1 MALADKNIVIT
12 PNIGSSTDYSK
23 IVFSGADANTS
34 PQNITLRAYPNN
46 NGTLSFEGSAGQL
59 LSIANTMS
67 GTVFSANDV
76 SGIPSIEVL
85 DTGLVKLAQYN
96 GQVAVSTGTYNAG
109 SALTVYGGTYLN
121 GYTTATSLITG
132 AAGNTI
138 YSPGNFGTYA
148 QSNYYIRLGNPGSY
162 TNGMFIA
169 GTGNVNIN
177 TETDQGYKLYV
188 NGTTYL
194 NGNLTVSGTI
204 AGSIQNAVNASNINI
219 TDVSGTNV
227 QYFPTM
233 VSNNSGYQALDTA
246 AYQLSFYPASG
257 QLLVGSVNAS
267 AFSQVTGLF
276 AAQRGRDS
284 AIQLANTGTYA
295 GGAVTIGSSIASGQS
310 LQFYTYSGAVGSES
324 ASERMRIHT
333 NGYVGV
339 ANSSPSYNLDVTGTL
354 RSSAVARIGSSV
366 AQGDPS
372 ATDITANATL
382 LLSGTGGNYLSFG
395 QKASNLAQWIQSGY
409 SNPTTA
415 VYPIS
420 LNPLGGNVG
429 VGTLTPG
436 YKLEVSV
443 TPGTYNTVV
452 GQQSDLGGTVAITG
466 NSNGATSRVSLVF
479 RGSDNIGAAIAS
491 AREDAGV
498 TWRTYLA
505 FYTNNLTGSN
515 TLGIQEKMR
524 LNSDGLL
531 QIGTSAGT
539 PTGTTMGT
547 GLVVNGNQGASTS
560 SMVLQRGGSN
570 GLAFNVGSNT
580 TGDTLVYDWAGG
592 AWNINLNLA
601 YGKLMVGS
609 SSTPQARFSVASTT
623 GTAGSVGA
631 WAGAHSTFGPNVNSQ
646 TGAALGLAYNT
657 TSDQAEILS
666 LAPSVA
672 WKPLNIFSN
681 GLIISA
687 ATAAEIARFN
697 GTGLGINTSPS
708 YKLDV
713 YTSGT
718 AENIATF
725 RNGTQTLSL
734 GVNTGAGG
742 SFLFEQNA
750 QALRFGTSNSE
761 RMRISSGGNVV
772 VGGGGGYNGI
782 SPLTVYRTGTT
793 TYATA
798 DASNTAHLTLAGTD
812 SLVRLQMGTLDGA
825 PFAGWIQASYDNGGG
840 ANGVE
845 DLLLNPGGGNVQVGV
860 TADQGYKFFVN
871 GTTYSSGNLYA
882 PIMYDTNNTAYYV
895 DPNST
900 TVLNALTVNSFYGMA
915 TNYCTSQG
923 WSLGTTQDQTG
934 YYGGNFS
941 SNGSNN
947 SIISDTDPWGRRA
960 VIWQGLGQSSST
972 GDGGWNKTIT
982 GLIGTKSYMSVV
994 YVRRTSLTTSGTF
1007 YHGCDGGNTQNLTG
1021 GQNGNPYFQ
1030 AFGIG
1035 SLPQNVWCVSIG
1047 IIHAYADGTTSTPAV
1062 EGSDGA
1068 GGGTISGVYRL
1079 DTGQQVSAGTD
1090 YKWLSA
1096 SGTQQVH
1103 RTYLYYSTNPSD
1115 ALEWWG
1121 PGFYEINGNEP
1132 NLDTLVGNV
1141 NAGWQRSQFAPYY
1154 YDSANTTYYTQPSG
1168 TSNLNAFN
1176 AITGTIKGTTAFD
1189 STTAFYLTNGA
1200 NDYGRTELIMTGRQ
1214 QSGNDG
1220 WSLSGP
1226 RNGILFNQNVAGSG
1240 VNVGSVGTN
1249 GFTLQY
1255 YMAGAQFGLTSA
1267 SSTSSPIWYTDMTGN
1282 VYATASY
1289 RAPIYYDSANTNYF
1303 VQPSS
1308 RSRISTLDFG
1318 NSGYY
1323 VGAGDW
1329 GIRNTTPYGWIELG
1343 PANSNH
1349 AHIYTDRSNFYFNV
1363 NDLYTNGNWVLTMN
1377 YTQNGIYHGSSDS
1390 SVRAYIFYDN
1400 ANTGYYVVPRGIS
1413 SLYGLAIRGDA
1424 NGTDTSNQIFF
1435 WGTGNSTTSSIGFKQ
1450 SGGYFGNPT
1459 GSGDGYNTWFTMD
1472 TPGRGWVFRQGV
1484 GGTNFGTGVNAGWIL
1499 NTGLAQFNQ
1508 STRSPIFYDT
1518 DDTSRY
1524 MDMNASNTSQ
1534 IGTLRLNGDWG
1545 NAAGSGAFTIRGAYP
1560 SMILRATNGSQPV
1573 WLLHNDA
1580 GSTFYL
1586 YNTQSG
1592 VDATD
1597 WSWKWNINS
1606 GGTMIAVGAAQSP
1619 IYYDYNNT
1627 GYYVDP
1633 NGTSIMYYIQANN
1646 YIYSSNS
1653 VYGTIFYDTNNSGYY
1668 ADPNGTSNMN
1678 YVQASTFGGPTTSG
1692 TQLAGY
1698 YGGSG
1703 NYYTDFY
1710 NTAPERFSYVGDIP
1724 GATANPGGTWWFQQ
1738 NMRHTNGS
1746 SYWGTQIAWGWE
1758 DNANRLAQRNVS
1770 GGNWSGWVY
1779 YLNSGNYSGYSSFSG
1794 AVYGTIYYDA
1804 DNTGYYTNPA
1814 GSTPFNYL
1822 ANGRVTMTADD
1833 SGIHVIN
1840 AEGTGANVRL
1850 GSAWS
1855 RPGVYNN
1862 PNFCIGSEGII
1873 EFVTGNVQRAYVD
1886 SSYNLI
1892 SNGSVRGTIFYDQ
1905 NNTGY
1910 YVDPNGSS
1918 VTYNHLNYILSF
1930 GGVGGDSGV
1939 GNQAYNVYQIGG
1951 SWTYPYPDLGIGY
1964 HTGIRIGAYY
1974 GYNGTRFYNNHD
1986 WGTQIGSFGDGDNN
2000 LRSYYDIIA
2009 YASDRRLKE
2018 NIRPIENAVEKVKTI
2033 TGMVFDW
2040 KDMVRDLGFEPNAKT
2055 EVGVFAQD
2063 VEAVLPQAVTV
2074 APFDYDWKKPGQSIS
2089 GERYLTVKYEK
2100 LVPLLI
2106 EAIKEQQNQLDELH
2120 NMIKDLKER

>member
-1 MALADKNIVIT
+1 MALTDRDIVIT
-12 PNIGSSTDYSK
+12 PNKGAASQPNIK
-23 IVFSGADANTS
+23 FVGADASNSATIQLS
-34 PQNITLRAYPNN
+34 ALNAGTV
-46 NGTLSFEGSAGQL
+46 GTLAF
-59 LSIANTMS
+59 S
-67 GTVFSANDV
+67 GTAGTLFNINDSASAN
-76 SGIPSIEVL
+76 
-85 DTGLVKLAQYN
+85 
-96 GQVAVSTGTYNAG
+96 
-109 SALTVYGGTYLN
+109 GGTVTIP
-121 GYTTATSLITG
+121 GTTNASSTITG
-132 AAGNTI
+132 ALQVAGGIASGGNAYHGGYVTAALGATIGGLTTSTSNNTL
-138 YSPGNFGTYA
+138 YATGNMGLYA
-148 QSNYYIRLGNPGSY
+148 QSNYYIRLGNPTTYS
-162 TNGMFIA
+162 NGIFIA

-204 AGSIQNAVNASNINI
+204 AGSIQNAVNASNVNI

-233 VSNNSGYQALDTA
+233 VSNNTGYQALDTA

-257 QLLVGSVNAS
+257 QLLVGTVSAS

-284 AIQLANTGTYA
+284 GIQLANTGTYA
-295 GGAVTIGSSIASGQS
+295 GGAVAIGSSVASGQS
-310 LQFYTYSGAVGSES
+310 LQFYTYSGAVGAES
-324 ASERMRIHT
+324 ASEKMRIHT
-333 NGYVGV
+333 NG
-339 ANSSPSYNLDVTGTL
+339 
-354 RSSAVARIGSSV
+354 
-366 AQGDPS
+366 
-372 ATDITANATL
+372 
-382 LLSGTGGNYLSFG
+382 
-395 QKASNLAQWIQSGY
+395 
-409 SNPTTA
+409 
-415 VYPIS
+415 
-420 LNPLGGNVG
+420 NVG
-429 VGTLTPG
+429 
-436 YKLEVSV
+436 
-443 TPGTYNTVV
+443 
-452 GQQSDLGGTVAITG
+452 
-466 NSNGATSRVSLVF
+466 
-479 RGSDNIGAAIAS
+479 
-491 AREDAGV
+491 
-498 TWRTYLA
+498 
-505 FYTNNLTGSN
+505 
-515 TLGIQEKMR
+515 
-524 LNSDGLL
+524 
-531 QIGTSAGT
+531 IGTSGPVYKLDVGPQSSSQSAT
-539 PTGTTMGT
+539 
-547 GLVVNGNQGASTS
+547 VGAS
-560 SMVLQRGGSN
+560 GSIRN
-570 GLAFNVGSNT
+570 SAGADSAPYTQARITVY
-580 TGDTLVYDWAGG
+580 GDTGVDTGNWGY
-592 AWNINLNLA
+592 LA
-601 YGKLMVGS
+601 YGADANMRIVYGKTGSGSAPSLLFGTSSAMNGTGAFTEYVRINASGYVGIGNTNPQVPVDI
-609 SSTPQARFSVASTT
+609 STSGTTT
-623 GTAGSVGA
+623 GIRMAYSGGQSMIIAAGSVGA
-631 WAGAHSTFGPNVNSQ
+631 GIWQIGNGPLTLGVNSNGSYTSPTGGVLTISNAGNVGIGTTTPGSDVTMTNGLEVNTSGSTALTISKSGSRSFALNPSTVTTGDFQIYDKAGGSYNYALYAAYGKVLIGQGGSTQAKFSVLSTSGTGGAVSTWSTGHSTFGPNVTSQ

-657 TSDQAEILS
+657 TSDQAEILG
-666 LAPSVA
+666 LAPGVA
-672 WKPLNIFSN
+672 WKPLNLFSN
-681 GLIISA
+681 GLIVSA
-687 ATAAEIARFN
+687 NSGSEIARFN

-782 SPLTVYRTGTT
+782 SPLTVYKAGTT

-812 SLVRLQMGTLDGA
+812 ALVRLQMGTLDGA
-825 PFAGWIQASYDNGGG
+825 PYAGWIQASYDNGGG

-895 DPNST
+895 DPNGT
-900 TVLNALTVNSFYGMA
+900 TVLNALTVNSFYGVA

-934 YYGGNFS
+934 YYGGNFT

-947 SIISDTDPWGRRA
+947 SIVSDTDPWGRRA

-972 GDGGWNKTIT
+972 ADGGWNKTIT
-982 GLIGTKSYMSVV
+982 GLSGTKSYMSVV
-994 YVRRTSLTTSGTF
+994 YVRRTSSTTSGTF

-1035 SLPQNVWCVSIG
+1035 NLPLNVWCVSIG
-1047 IIHAYADGTTSTPAV
+1047 IIHAYADGTTSTPAIL
-1062 EGSDGA
+1062 GSDGA

-1115 ALEWWG
+1115 TLQWFG

-1189 STTAFYLTNGA
+1189 SLTALYITNGA
-1200 NDYGRTELIMTGRQ
+1200 NDYGRAELTITGRQ

-1255 YMAGAQFGLTSA
+1255 YMAGAQFGLLSA
-1267 SSTSSPIWYTDMTGN
+1267 SSTASPIWYSDMTGN
-1282 VYATASY
+1282 VYASTSY
-1289 RAPIYYDSANTNYF
+1289 RAPIYYDSANTSYF

-1308 RSRISTLDFG
+1308 RSRLSSIDYG

-1323 VGAGDW
+1323 LAGGDW
-1329 GIRNTTPYGWIELG
+1329 GWRHNTPYGWIEFG
-1343 PANSNH
+1343 PANSGH

-1363 NDLYTNGNWVLTMN
+1363 YDLYTNGNWVLTMN

-1633 NGTSIMYYIQANN
+1633 NSTSIMYYIQANN

-1678 YVQASTFGGPTTSG
+1678 YIQAYTYAGQGSG
-1692 TQLAGY
+1692 TQIAGQ

-1710 NTAPERFSYVGDIP
+1710 NTAPERFGYVGDIP
-1724 GATANPGGTWWFQQ
+1724 GGTANPGGTWWFQQ

-1840 AEGTGANVRL
+1840 SEGTGANVRL

-1918 VTYNHLNYILSF
+1918 ITYNHLNYILSF

>member
-34 PQNITLRAYPNN
+34 PQNITLRVYPNN

-169 GTGNVNIN
+169 STGNVNIN

-204 AGSIQNAVNASNINI
+204 SGSIQNAVNASNINI

-295 GGAVTIGSSIASGQS
+295 GGAVAIGSSIASGQS

-333 NGYVGV
+333 NGYVGIGT
-339 ANSSPSYNLDVTGTL
+339 SSPSQLLSLGSN
-354 RSSAVARIGSSV
+354 ASSV
-366 AQGDPS
+366 SSGSP
-372 ATDITANATL
+372 NAI
-382 LLSGTGGNYLSFG
+382 N
-395 QKASNLAQWIQSGY
+395 
-409 SNPTTA
+409 
-415 VYPIS
+415 
-420 LNPLGGNVG
+420 
-429 VGTLTPG
+429 
-436 YKLEVSV
+436 
-443 TPGTYNTVV
+443 
-452 GQQSDLGGTVAITG
+452 LGGTYSSTAGQNPKLYAWQVG
-466 NSNGATSRVSLVF
+466 NQ
-479 RGSDNIGAAIAS
+479 NIGLGIS
-491 AREDAGV
+491 SNSFDYIVNDAGSA
-498 TWRTYLA
+498 A
-505 FYTNNLTGSN
+505 FSHNWYTN
-515 TLGIQEKMR
+515 K
-524 LNSDGLL
+524 
-531 QIGTSAGT
+531 
-539 PTGTTMGT
+539 
-547 GLVVNGNQGASTS
+547 
-560 SMVLQRGGSN
+560 
-570 GLAFNVGSNT
+570 
-580 TGDTLVYDWAGG
+580 
-592 AWNINLNLA
+592 
-601 YGKLMVGS
+601 GS
-609 SSTPQARFSVASTT
+609 SSTPVNVMTLSPAGYLGIGTTSPLTLLDIRSTNTSSQSPQVSGFTLRTNQGNGMEWHLNHTGNGYVGWVAAARVNNT
-623 GTAGSVGA
+623 GSNWGNGYLEFITAGSSGSQNAAVLVLAGTSNVGIGTTTPGSDVTMSNGLEINTTGSTA
-631 WAGAHSTFGPNVNSQ
+631 LTIGKSGSRSLALNPSTVTTGDFQIYDKAGGSYNYALYAAYGKVLIGQGGSTQAKFSVLSTSGTGGTVSTWSTGHSTFGPNVTSQ

-657 TSDQAEILS
+657 TSDQAEILG
-666 LAPSVA
+666 LAPGVA

-681 GLIISA
+681 GLIVSA
-687 ATAAEIARFN
+687 NSGSEIARFN

-750 QALRFGTSNSE
+750 QALRFGTSNNE

-772 VGGGGGYNGI
+772 VGGGGANGI

-812 SLVRLQMGTLDGA
+812 ALVRLQMGTLDGA
-825 PFAGWIQASYDNGGG
+825 PYAGWIQASYDNGGG

-845 DLLLNPGGGNVQVGV
+845 PLLLNPGGGNVQVNV
-860 TADQGYKFFVN
+860 TANQGYTFFVN

-882 PIMYDTNNTAYYV
+882 PIMYDANNTAYYV

-900 TVLNALTVNSFYGMA
+900 SNLNNLLVQNLLGTAI
-915 TNYCTSQG
+915 NYCTAQG
-923 WSLGTTQDQTG
+923 WVVSSGSDQTG
-934 YYGGNFS
+934 YYGGNFGQNYS
-941 SNGSNN
+941 HNA
-947 SIISDTDPWGRRA
+947 ITYDTDPSGRRA
-960 VIWQGLGQSSST
+960 TVWQGTSDGNGGIGQA
-972 GDGGWNKTIT
+972 GWNKTIT
-982 GLIGTKSYMSVV
+982 GLSGTKSYMSVV
-994 YVRRTSLTTSGTF
+994 YVRRTSSTAGGTF
-1007 YHGCDGGNTQNLTG
+1007 YHGCDGGNTNNLNNTG
-1021 GQNGNPYFQ
+1021 NGNPYFQ

-1068 GGGTISGVYRL
+1068 GGGSISGVYRL
-1079 DTGQQVSAGTD
+1079 DTGQQISGGTD
-1090 YKWLSA
+1090 YKWSSA
-1096 SGTQQVH
+1096 GGTQQVH
-1103 RTYLYYSTNPSD
+1103 RTYLFYSSNASD
-1115 ALEWWG
+1115 VLQWWA

-1132 NLDTLVGNV
+1132 NLDTLVGYV

-1189 STTAFYLTNGA
+1189 STTAFYLINGA

-1240 VNVGSVGTN
+1240 VSVGSVGTN

-1289 RAPIYYDSANTNYF
+1289 RAPIYYDSANTSYF

-1308 RSRISTLDFG
+1308 RSRLSSIDYG

-1323 VGAGDW
+1323 FAGGDW
-1329 GIRNTTPYGWIELG
+1329 GWRHNTPYGWIEFG
-1343 PANSNH
+1343 PANSSH

-1363 NDLYTNGNWVLTMN
+1363 YDLYTNGNWVLTMN
-1377 YTQNGIYHGSSDS
+1377 YTQSGIYHGSSDS

-1400 ANTGYYVVPRGIS
+1400 ANTAYFVQPRGIS

-1459 GSGDGYNTWFTMD
+1459 GSGDGYNTWFIMD

-1597 WSWKWNINS
+1597 WNWKWNINS

-1703 NYYTDFY
+1703 NYYNDFY
-1710 NTAPERFSYVGDIP
+1710 NTAPERFAYVGDIP

-1770 GGNWSGWVY
+1770 GGNWTGWVY

-1822 ANGRVTMTADD
+1822 ANGRVTITADD
-1833 SGIHVIN
+1833 AGIHVIN
-1840 AEGTGANVRL
+1840 SEGTGDNVRL
-1850 GSAWS
+1850 GSAWG

-1862 PNFCIGSEGII
+1862 PNFCVGSEGII
-1873 EFVTGNVQRAYVD
+1873 EFVTGNAQRAYVD

-1910 YVDPNGSS
+1910 YCDPNGSS
-1918 VTYNHLNYILSF
+1918 NFYNQTTNIIYF
-1930 GGVGGDSGV
+1930 QGVGGNSGN
-1939 GNQAYNVYQIGG
+1939 GNQGYAIYQEGG
-1951 SWTYPYPDLGIGY
+1951 SWTYPYPDLNIGY
-1964 HTGIRIGAYY
+1964 HTGIKIGGYY

-1986 WGTQIGSFGDGDNN
+1986 WSTQIGSFGDGDNN
-2000 LRSYYDIIA
+2000 FRSYYDIIA

-2018 NIRPIENAVEKVKTI
+2018 NIRPIENAVNKVRSLL
-2033 TGMVFDW
+2033 GMVFDW
-2040 KDMVRDLGFEPNAKT
+2040 KDMVKDLGFEPSNKT

-2063 VEAVLPQAVTV
+2063 VEAVLPEAVAV

-2089 GERYLTVKYEK
+2089 GERYLTVKYER

-2106 EAIKEQQNQLDELH
+2106 QAIKEQQDQLDELH

>member
-1 MALADKNIVIT
+1 
-12 PNIGSSTDYSK
+12 
-23 IVFSGADANTS
+23 
-34 PQNITLRAYPNN
+34 
-46 NGTLSFEGSAGQL
+46 
-59 LSIANTMS
+59 
-67 GTVFSANDV
+67 
-76 SGIPSIEVL
+76 
-85 DTGLVKLAQYN
+85 
-96 GQVAVSTGTYNAG
+96 
-109 SALTVYGGTYLN
+109 
-121 GYTTATSLITG
+121 
-132 AAGNTI
+132 
-138 YSPGNFGTYA
+138 
-148 QSNYYIRLGNPGSY
+148 
-162 TNGMFIA
+162 
-169 GTGNVNIN
+169 
-177 TETDQGYKLYV
+177 
-188 NGTTYL
+188 
-194 NGNLTVSGTI
+194 
-204 AGSIQNAVNASNINI
+204 
-219 TDVSGTNV
+219 
-227 QYFPTM
+227 
-233 VSNNSGYQALDTA
+233 
-246 AYQLSFYPASG
+246 
-257 QLLVGSVNAS
+257 
-267 AFSQVTGLF
+267 
-276 AAQRGRDS
+276 
-284 AIQLANTGTYA
+284 
-295 GGAVTIGSSIASGQS
+295 
-310 LQFYTYSGAVGSES
+310 
-324 ASERMRIHT
+324 
-333 NGYVGV
+333 
-339 ANSSPSYNLDVTGTL
+339 
-354 RSSAVARIGSSV
+354 
-366 AQGDPS
+366 
-372 ATDITANATL
+372 
-382 LLSGTGGNYLSFG
+382 
-395 QKASNLAQWIQSGY
+395 
-409 SNPTTA
+409 
-415 VYPIS
+415 
-420 LNPLGGNVG
+420 
-429 VGTLTPG
+429 
-436 YKLEVSV
+436 
-443 TPGTYNTVV
+443 
-452 GQQSDLGGTVAITG
+452 
-466 NSNGATSRVSLVF
+466 
-479 RGSDNIGAAIAS
+479 
-491 AREDAGV
+491 
-498 TWRTYLA
+498 
-505 FYTNNLTGSN
+505 
-515 TLGIQEKMR
+515 
-524 LNSDGLL
+524 
-531 QIGTSAGT
+531 
-539 PTGTTMGT
+539 
-547 GLVVNGNQGASTS
+547 
-560 SMVLQRGGSN
+560 
-570 GLAFNVGSNT
+570 
-580 TGDTLVYDWAGG
+580 
-592 AWNINLNLA
+592 
-601 YGKLMVGS
+601 
-609 SSTPQARFSVASTT
+609 
-623 GTAGSVGA
+623 
-631 WAGAHSTFGPNVNSQ
+631 
-646 TGAALGLAYNT
+646 
-657 TSDQAEILS
+657 
-666 LAPSVA
+666 
-672 WKPLNIFSN
+672 
-681 GLIISA
+681 
-687 ATAAEIARFN
+687 
-697 GTGLGINTSPS
+697 
-708 YKLDV
+708 
-713 YTSGT
+713 
-718 AENIATF
+718 
-725 RNGTQTLSL
+725 
-734 GVNTGAGG
+734 
-742 SFLFEQNA
+742 
-750 QALRFGTSNSE
+750 
-761 RMRISSGGNVV
+761 
-772 VGGGGGYNGI
+772 
-782 SPLTVYRTGTT
+782 
-793 TYATA
+793 
-798 DASNTAHLTLAGTD
+798 
-812 SLVRLQMGTLDGA
+812 
-825 PFAGWIQASYDNGGG
+825 
-840 ANGVE
+840 
-845 DLLLNPGGGNVQVGV
+845 
-860 TADQGYKFFVN
+860 
-871 GTTYSSGNLYA
+871 
-882 PIMYDTNNTAYYV
+882 
-895 DPNST
+895 
-900 TVLNALTVNSFYGMA
+900 
-915 TNYCTSQG
+915 
-923 WSLGTTQDQTG
+923 
-934 YYGGNFS
+934 
-941 SNGSNN
+941 
-947 SIISDTDPWGRRA
+947 
-960 VIWQGLGQSSST
+960 
-972 GDGGWNKTIT
+972 
-982 GLIGTKSYMSVV
+982 
-994 YVRRTSLTTSGTF
+994 
-1007 YHGCDGGNTQNLTG
+1007 
-1021 GQNGNPYFQ
+1021 
-1030 AFGIG
+1030 
-1035 SLPQNVWCVSIG
+1035 
-1047 IIHAYADGTTSTPAV
+1047 
-1062 EGSDGA
+1062 
-1068 GGGTISGVYRL
+1068 
-1079 DTGQQVSAGTD
+1079 
-1090 YKWLSA
+1090 
-1096 SGTQQVH
+1096 
-1103 RTYLYYSTNPSD
+1103 
-1115 ALEWWG
+1115 
-1121 PGFYEINGNEP
+1121 
-1132 NLDTLVGNV
+1132 
-1141 NAGWQRSQFAPYY
+1141 
-1154 YDSANTTYYTQPSG
+1154 
-1168 TSNLNAFN
+1168 
-1176 AITGTIKGTTAFD
+1176 
-1189 STTAFYLTNGA
+1189 
-1200 NDYGRTELIMTGRQ
+1200 
-1214 QSGNDG
+1214 
-1220 WSLSGP
+1220 
-1226 RNGILFNQNVAGSG
+1226 
-1240 VNVGSVGTN
+1240 
-1249 GFTLQY
+1249 
-1255 YMAGAQFGLTSA
+1255 
-1267 SSTSSPIWYTDMTGN
+1267 
-1282 VYATASY
+1282 
-1289 RAPIYYDSANTNYF
+1289 
-1303 VQPSS
+1303 
-1308 RSRISTLDFG
+1308 
-1318 NSGYY
+1318 
-1323 VGAGDW
+1323 
-1329 GIRNTTPYGWIELG
+1329 
-1343 PANSNH
+1343 
-1349 AHIYTDRSNFYFNV
+1349 
-1363 NDLYTNGNWVLTMN
+1363 MN

-1633 NGTSIMYYIQANN
+1633 NGTSVMYYIQANN

-1986 WGTQIGSFGDGDNN
+1986 WSTQIGSFGDGDNN

>member
-1 MALADKNIVIT
+1 MALTDKNIVIT
-12 PNIGSSTDYSK
+12 PNIGSSSDYAK

-34 PQNITLRAYPNN
+34 AQNITLRVYPTN

-59 LSIANTMS
+59 LSIANTLT
-67 GTVFSANDV
+67 GTVFSANDI
-76 SGIPSIEVL
+76 SGVPSIEVL

-96 GQVAVSTGTYNAG
+96 GQVAISTSTYNVG
-109 SALTVYGGTYLN
+109 SALTVNGGTYL
-121 GYTTATSLITG
+121 GGQTTITNLLTVV
-132 AAGNTI
+132 AGNSV
-138 YSPGNFGTYA
+138 YSPGNFGLYA
-148 QSNYYIRLGNPGSY
+148 QSNYYIRMGNPNGSY
-162 TNGMFIA
+162 SNGIFMPSN
-169 GTGNVNIN
+169 GNVNIN

-204 AGSIQNAVNASNINI
+204 AGSIQNAVNASNVNI

-284 AIQLANTGTYA
+284 GIQLANTGTYA
-295 GGAVTIGSSIASGQS
+295 GGAVQIGSSNASGQS

-324 ASERMRIHT
+324 ASEKMRIHT
-333 NGYVGV
+333 NGNIGMGTSAPVYKLDVGPQSSSQSATVGASGSIRNSAGADSAPYTQARITVYGDTGVDTSNWGYLAYGADANMRIVYGKTGSGSAPSLLFGTSSAMNGTGAFTEYVRINASGYIGVGTSSPLTLLDIRSTNTSSQSPQVNGFTLRTNQGNGMEWHLNHTSNGYVGWV
-339 ANSSPSYNLDVTGTL
+339 AAARVNNTGGSWGNGYLEFITAGGSGSQNAAVLVLAGTSNVGIGTTTPGSDVTMSNGLEINTTGSTALTIGKSGSRSLALNPSTVTTGDFQIYDKAGGSYNYALYAAYGKVL
-354 RSSAVARIGSSV
+354 IGQGGSTQAKFSV
-366 AQGDPS
+366 LS
-372 ATDITANATL
+372 T
-382 LLSGTGGNYLSFG
+382 SGTGS
-395 QKASNLAQWIQSGY
+395 
-409 SNPTTA
+409 
-415 VYPIS
+415 
-420 LNPLGGNVG
+420 
-429 VGTLTPG
+429 
-436 YKLEVSV
+436 
-443 TPGTYNTVV
+443 
-452 GQQSDLGGTVAITG
+452 TVATWSTG
-466 NSNGATSRVSLVF
+466 
-479 RGSDNIGAAIAS
+479 
-491 AREDAGV
+491 
-498 TWRTYLA
+498 
-505 FYTNNLTGSN
+505 
-515 TLGIQEKMR
+515 
-524 LNSDGLL
+524 
-531 QIGTSAGT
+531 
-539 PTGTTMGT
+539 
-547 GLVVNGNQGASTS
+547 
-560 SMVLQRGGSN
+560 
-570 GLAFNVGSNT
+570 
-580 TGDTLVYDWAGG
+580 
-592 AWNINLNLA
+592 
-601 YGKLMVGS
+601 
-609 SSTPQARFSVASTT
+609 
-623 GTAGSVGA
+623 
-631 WAGAHSTFGPNVNSQ
+631 HSTFGPNVTSQ

-657 TSDQAEILS
+657 TSDQAEILG
-666 LAPSVA
+666 LAPGVA

-681 GLIISA
+681 GLIVSA
-687 ATAAEIARFN
+687 NSGSEIARFN

-734 GVNTGAGG
+734 GVNNGAGG
-742 SFLFEQNA
+742 SFLFEQGAN
-750 QALRFGTSNSE
+750 ALRFGTSNSE

-812 SLVRLQMGTLDGA
+812 ALVRLQMGTLDGT
-825 PFAGWIQASYDNGGG
+825 PYAGWIQASYDNGGG

-845 DLLLNPGGGNVQVGV
+845 PLLLNPGGGNVQVNV
-860 TADQGYKFFVN
+860 TANQGYTFFVN
-871 GTTYSSGNLYA
+871 GSTYSSGNLYA

-900 TVLNALTVNSFYGMA
+900 SNLNNLLVQNLLGTAI
-915 TNYCTSQG
+915 NYCTAQG
-923 WSLGTTQDQTG
+923 WVVSSGSDQTG
-934 YYGGNFS
+934 YYGGNFGQNYS
-941 SNGSNN
+941 HNA
-947 SIISDTDPWGRRA
+947 ITYDTDPFGRRA
-960 VIWQGLGQSSST
+960 TVWQGTSDGNGGIGQA
-972 GDGGWNKTIT
+972 GWNKTIT
-982 GLIGTKSYMSVV
+982 GLSGTKSYMSVV
-994 YVRRTSLTTSGTF
+994 YVRRTSSTAGGTF
-1007 YHGCDGGNTQNLTG
+1007 YHGCDGGNTNNLNNTG
-1021 GQNGNPYFQ
+1021 NGNPYFQ

-1047 IIHAYADGTTSTPAV
+1047 IIHAYGDSITSTPAT
-1062 EGSDGA
+1062 EGPDGA

-1079 DTGQQVSAGTD
+1079 DTGQQIATGTD
-1090 YKWLSA
+1090 YKWS
-1096 SGTQQVH
+1096 SSGGTQQVH
-1103 RTYLYYSTNPSD
+1103 RTYLFYSSNASD
-1115 ALEWWG
+1115 VLQWWG

-1132 NLDTLVGNV
+1132 NLDMLVGNV
-1141 NAGWQRSQFAPYY
+1141 NTGWQRSQFAPYY
-1154 YDSANTTYYTQPSG
+1154 YDSANTGYYTQASSRSNFNYLDVQNQLTAGFSGGRPSSLNS
-1168 TSNLNAFN
+1168 SNWSVRF
-1176 AITGTIKGTTAFD
+1176 G
-1189 STTAFYLTNGA
+1189 
-1200 NDYGRTELIMTGRQ
+1200 
-1214 QSGNDG
+1214 GNDVFG
-1220 WSLSGP
+1220 VMQSLDGTYGYPFVIQSMRTSDGATFP
-1226 RNGILFNQNVAGSG
+1226 LALNPNGSNVTINQTASLGYSLGVNGIGYSN
-1240 VNVGSVGTN
+1240 
-1249 GFTLQY
+1249 
-1255 YMAGAQFGLTSA
+1255 
-1267 SSTSSPIWYTDMTGN
+1267 SSF
-1282 VYATASY
+1282 
-1289 RAPIYYDSANTNYF
+1289 RAPIFYDSANTSYF

-1308 RSRISTLDFG
+1308 RSRLSSIDYGS
-1318 NSGYY
+1318 SGYY
-1323 VGAGDW
+1323 LAGGDW
-1329 GIRNTTPYGWIELG
+1329 GYRHNTPYGWIEFG
-1343 PANSNH
+1343 PANTSH

-1363 NDLYTNGNWVLTMN
+1363 YDLYTNGNWVLTMN
-1377 YTQNGIYHGSSDS
+1377 YTQSGIYHGSSDS

-1400 ANTGYYVVPRGIS
+1400 ANTGYYVQPRGIS

-1424 NGTDTSNQIFF
+1424 NSTDTSNQIFF
-1435 WGTGNSTTSSIGFKQ
+1435 WGTGNTTTSSIGFKA
-1450 SGGYFGNPT
+1450 SGGYFGSPT
-1459 GSGDGYNTWFTMD
+1459 GSGDGYNTWFVMD
-1472 TPGRGWVFRQGV
+1472 TPGRGWVFRQGL
-1484 GGTNFGTGVNAGWIL
+1484 GGTNFGAGTNAGWIL

-1545 NAAGSGAFTIRGAYP
+1545 NAAGAGALTVRGAYP

-1633 NGTSIMYYIQANN
+1633 NGTSVMYYVQANN
-1646 YIYSSNS
+1646 YMYSSNQI
-1653 VYGTIFYDTNNSGYY
+1653 YATIMYDTNNTGYY
-1668 ADPNGTSNMN
+1668 CDPNGTSNMN
-1678 YVQASTFGGPTTSG
+1678 YIQAYTYAGQGSG
-1692 TQLAGY
+1692 TQIAGQ

-1710 NTAPERFSYVGDIP
+1710 NTAPERFGYVGDIP
-1724 GATANPGGTWWFQQ
+1724 GGTANPGGTWWFQQ

-1779 YLNSGNYSGYSSFSG
+1779 YLNSGNYSGYSYFSG
-1794 AVYGTIYYDA
+1794 AVYGTIYYDS

-1822 ANGRVTMTADD
+1822 ANGRVTITADD

-1850 GSAWS
+1850 GSAWG

-1873 EFVTGNVQRAYVD
+1873 EFVTGNAQRAYVD

-1910 YVDPNGSS
+1910 YCDPNSGSNLYDI
-1918 VTYNHLNYILSF
+1918 TIEHCYF
-1930 GGVGGDSGV
+1930 QGVGGDSGA
-1939 GNQAYNVYQIGG
+1939 GNPAYAIYQVPG

-1986 WGTQIGSFGDGDNN
+1986 WSTQIGSFGDGDNN